1 MMIFHRFESAGF
13 YAISEE
19 LLNRIIDLQIESEL
33 TNIMLDHLGCI
44 LSRIKHTYAN
54 TKKLCIRL
62 LQTKAIRSEDVRA
75 LMAILDK

>member
-1 MMIFHRFESAGF
+1 MIFHRFESAGF

-33 TNIMLDHLGCI
+33 TSIMLEHLGCI
-44 LSRIKHTYAN
+44 LSRIKHTYGN

-62 LQTKAIRSEDVRA
+62 LQTKNIKPEHVRA
-75 LMAILDK
+75 LMTILGR